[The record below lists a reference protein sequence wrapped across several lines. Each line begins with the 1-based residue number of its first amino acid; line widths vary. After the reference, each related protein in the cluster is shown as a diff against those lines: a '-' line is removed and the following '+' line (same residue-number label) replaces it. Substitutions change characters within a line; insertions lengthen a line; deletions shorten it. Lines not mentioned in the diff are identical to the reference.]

1 MGQGVWNGCDWLG
14 RDGMGKRG
22 GGMKTQVAKQAD
34 SKIAERITQTS
45 ATTQIV
51 TDRQTGSE

>member
-1 MGQGVWNGCDWLG
+1 MAKTGS
-14 RDGMGKRG
+14 DGEGG